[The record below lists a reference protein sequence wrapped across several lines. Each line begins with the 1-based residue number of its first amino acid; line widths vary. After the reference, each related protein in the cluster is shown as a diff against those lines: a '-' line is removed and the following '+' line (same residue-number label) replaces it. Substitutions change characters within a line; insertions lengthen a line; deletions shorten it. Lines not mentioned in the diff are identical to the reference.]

1 MVRTRTDHIILWPSY
16 FDSANTRAGGRRVP
30 KAKATQNPTAD
41 ELLKAVVSL
50 GLKASILEGKAY
62 PRNWWGWEG
71 CVSVEKSLAKTE
83 LIGKVAPRLKQ
94 MRESGQAKK
103 PTA

>member
-16 FDSANTRAGGRRVP
+16 FDSAKTRRGGRRVS
-30 KAKATQNPTAD
+30 KRMATQNPTAA
-41 ELLKAVVSL
+41 ELLKAVESL

-71 CVSVEKSLAKTE
+71 CISVEKSLKKTE

-94 MRESGQAKK
+94 IRESSQPKN